1 VFESIL
7 GTVMFDG
14 RLLFVVVVVVVV
26 LLFVVFVVVL
36 VLVGDTIELLNIF
49 GCSG

>member
-1 VFESIL
+1 MFESIL
-7 GTVMFDG
+7 GTVMLDG
-14 RLLFVVVVVVVV
+14 RLLFVVVVVL

>member
-1 VFESIL
+1 MFESIL

-14 RLLFVVVVVVVV
+14 RLLFVVVVVVV
-26 LLFVVFVVVL
+26 LLFVVFVVVIM
-36 VLVGDTIELLNIF
+36 LVGDTIELLNIF